1 MKRKLLSMMLVLAVA
16 GTLVGCGGKKAEEAA
31 SVTDTQISEETE
43 ETKELQPAAVQELVI
58 GEGEDMGGY
67 DPMSN
72 MNPFTIRAL
81 VFDTLIK
88 LDYDYTKTP
97 GLATEWKMSDDGK
110 TWTFKL
116 REGVKFHDGE
126 PWNAEA
132 AKFNWDERLAA
143 AQDGASGFMAQI
155 ESMETPEEYT
165 FVVNFKVPMFT
176 FASEITAPMYSF
188 ISPKAFNENH
198 EVAEAVG
205 TGPFKFE
212 SWTKDSEIVLT
223 SNDEYYAGA
232 PKLDKLT
239 FKIIPDSNARAL
251 ALESGEIDMMS
262 GRSALTSLETLKKKD
277 NIQVL
282 KTMGQT
288 SVFVLMNT
296 KDEVLS
302 DIYLREALACAVD
315 FKSAVPALLSDLAEP
330 AQNLFSPVF
339 GEYVDSGVQLPEY
352 NAEKAAE
359 LLKKAGYEDTDGD
372 GFVDKNGKK
381 LTLDITVASNN
392 EEDKALCS
400 IMQEQLKGAGID
412 LTITALDSSAL
423 KETTVSGDYQ
433 LTLQGQNYVP
443 NDDPTINYAGYWH
456 SDSYYHVYTDE
467 TLDGMIEQLRA
478 SLDSEE
484 RIELHKEIQ
493 KYILDKTPVIMV
505 FHRNNVILAD
515 KKVADFQVAAG
526 TWQLYKGLEKAQVME

>member
-1 MKRKLLSMMLVLAVA
+1 MKRKLLRMML
-16 GTLVGCGGKKAEEAA
+16 TLVAVGMLTGCGGKKAEEAA

-97 GLATEWKMSDDGK
+97 GLATEWKMSEDGK

-198 EVAEAVG
+198 EVTGAVG

-223 SNDEYYAGA
+223 SNEDYYAGA

-339 GEYVDSGVQLPEY
+339 GEYVDSNVQLPEY
-352 NAEKAAE
+352 NAEKATE

-372 GFVDKNGKK
+372 GFVDKSGKK

-412 LTITALDSSAL
+412 LTITALDSAAL

-456 SDSYYHVYTDE
+456 SDSYYHVYADE

-484 RIELHKEIQ
+484 RIKLHKEIQ

>member
-1 MKRKLLSMMLVLAVA
+1 MKRKLLRMML
-16 GTLVGCGGKKAEEAA
+16 TLVAVGMLTGCGGKKAEEAA

-97 GLATEWKMSDDGK
+97 GLATEWKMSEDGK

-198 EVAEAVG
+198 EVTGAVG

-212 SWTKDSEIVLT
+212 SWTKDSDIVLT
-223 SNDEYYAGA
+223 SNEEYYAGA

-456 SDSYYHVYTDE
+456 SDSYYHVYADE

-484 RIELHKEIQ
+484 RIKLHKEIQ